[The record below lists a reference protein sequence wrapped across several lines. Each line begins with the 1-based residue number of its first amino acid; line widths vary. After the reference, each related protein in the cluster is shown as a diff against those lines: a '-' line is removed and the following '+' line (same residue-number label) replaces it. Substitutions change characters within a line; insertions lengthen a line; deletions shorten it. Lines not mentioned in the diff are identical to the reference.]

1 MFLKEEKKGTNS
13 APYIFRELKTNKK
26 QHTVIISNMCVCAR
40 ARAPDVPLGSTP
52 QAE

>member
-26 QHTVIISNMCVCAR
+26 QHTVVVSNIYV
-40 ARAPDVPLGSTP
+40 RAPDVPLENTP